1 MVRDV
6 CVRELISHE
15 EGVNAVRLT
24 YDGSFCL
31 TASNDRTVKL
41 WNPHRDDLSLNQPQ
55 QQSFSRFVGTSGQN
69 INPTSSSSS
78 SSSRSSVGDGM
89 KRGLLIKTYGEVH
102 GYEILDVAVFRDNSR
117 FVSAG
122 GDK

>member
-6 CVRELISHE
+6 CIRELISHE

-24 YDGSFCL
+24 YDGNFCL

-41 WNPHRDDLSLNQPQ
+41 WNPHRDDQVQQPP
-55 QQSFSRFVGTSGQN
+55 SFSRFVE
-69 INPTSSSSS
+69 TSSSSS
-78 SSSRSSVGDGM
+78 SSSSSRGNVVGDGTS
-89 KRGLLIKTYGEVH
+89 KRGLLIKTYGGVH